1 MDCNIL
7 SYVTSKIRPKENILT
22 IERYE
27 YPRLLILSLFVCALK
42 NAFVPIAPNIA
53 NTIDAIIASNTA
65 LSAVTFALSFLPSP
79 SNLESNAFTPTPVP
93 TDTAIISICIG
104 YAKDTAASAS
114 GLYLATN
121 MLSTIL

>member
-1 MDCNIL
+1 MDCKIL
-7 SYVTSKIRPKENILT
+7 SYVTSKIRPNENIVT

-27 YPRLLILSLFVCALK
+27 YPKVLIVSLFVCASK

-53 NTIDAIIASNTA
+53 NAIDDIIASNTA
-65 LSAVTFALSFLPSP
+65 LSAVDFALSFLPSP
-79 SNLESNAFTPTPVP
+79 NNLDSNAFTPTPVP
-93 TDTAIISICIG
+93 TETAIISICIG

-121 MLSTIL
+121 ILSTIL